1 MKLKLVIPAG
11 LLIIFMLGCKSKVAF
26 NYSQTIVKIEKSLEP
41 DVVNASEKITGYL
54 EDGDF
59 DSVALVSAGMEKL
72 VESKLKEVQQLE
84 APPVEEGENFKRAS
98 IRYFSYMRDTYTAYR
113 KFGEQTT
120 EEAREEERK
129 KLLRFV
135 NDARNAVEQ
144 MQAAQRKFAA
154 ANNFRIEDK

>member
-1 MKLKLVIPAG
+1 
-11 LLIIFMLGCKSKVAF
+11 
-26 NYSQTIVKIEKSLEP
+26 
-41 DVVNASEKITGYL
+41 
-54 EDGDF
+54 
-59 DSVALVSAGMEKL
+59 
-72 VESKLKEVQQLE
+72 
-84 APPVEEGENFKRAS
+84 
-98 IRYFSYMRDTYTAYR
+98 MRDTYTAYR